1 MEAKF
6 NDICMRLFYSGLLVA
21 MVTDRDGVIILK
33 SVSEEAKENM
43 TEPTIPTTFAITNN
57 QASVVVQKKKNHEA
71 SKLGLQHNKS
81 IISVYDKY
89 QVIQLDQSPLI
100 ITLIA
105 ESTANTGLFMNLGDN
120 LLELTEPLVEA
131 MKE

>member
-6 NDICMRLFYSGLLVA
+6 NDICTRLFYSGLLVA

-33 SVSEEAKENM
+33 SVSEGAKENM

-57 QASVVVQKKKNHEA
+57 QASA

>member
-6 NDICMRLFYSGLLVA
+6 NDICTRLFYSGLLVA

-33 SVSEEAKENM
+33 SVSEGAKENM

-57 QASVVVQKKKNHEA
+57 QASVVVQK
-71 SKLGLQHNKS
+71 
-81 IISVYDKY
+81 IMSVYDKY

>member
-6 NDICMRLFYSGLLVA
+6 NEICTRLFYSGLLVA

-33 SVSEEAKENM
+33 SVSEDAKENM

-57 QASVVVQKKKNHEA
+57 QAS
-71 SKLGLQHNKS
+71 KLGLQHNKS
-81 IISVYDKY
+81 IISVYDNY

-105 ESTANTGLFMNLGDN
+105 ESNANTGLFMNLGDN

-131 MKE
+131 MKDS